1 MKPIFSLWRLLFL
14 SCLVL
19 VLSISPVRAQWK
31 QCNGPLGGMIY
42 AMTQSGSVLLA
53 AIENHGVFRSTDKG
67 AHWIQTTVGEGI
79 SANRLTAVGAT
90 IVYAC
95 TDSGLYRSKDNGASW
110 TRLLS
115 TKPGETIRAFTIKG
129 STLFAGSAG
138 VGVYRS
144 TDDGATWMES
154 NLGLHSNDITSL
166 TTIDT
171 FLVAGTYGKGVYRSP
186 DNGDS
191 WWPLYVNL
199 SNPNAISFERF
210 LVAAQGNVLYC
221 GMSEGI
227 QRSKDYGI
235 TWESCDTGREVK
247 YVNVIQVI
255 DSTIYTIV
263 GQYIYYSTN
272 HGDSWQQIS
281 TQTIPANF
289 SSIAV
294 LGSEWFIGSYG
305 EGIYTSTTR
314 GAQWQAV
321 NTGVSYQNVTKLASQ
336 GSVIYAGTINS
347 GVYKSEDH
355 GVSWQHIGLYSQ
367 GVEALHCVRDSIV
380 LASTEQAIYRSTDG
394 GRTWADTIKT
404 KFFVRQFVSM
414 GDVLFAGVLRLY
426 PVVGTFRPIY
436 RSLDKGKTWTELT
449 FELEQRII
457 YALKP
462 VNSTLFAVGKGL
474 FRSTDLG
481 DTWQETDTMFHKIYI
496 QDLFQVGSS
505 IIIFTEFGEIFRTE
519 NMGTS
524 WIKIDTGIINDY
536 AYSIYANGTT
546 SYLGTF
552 TKGIFKSENSGATWT
567 GANAGL
573 TNTTGNTFCF
583 AGRTLY
589 LGSNTGVWKLENA
602 LDVKEEIP
610 HQVGDS
616 PTLHCYPNPATS
628 AITVDCSSLP
638 SYSSA
643 TPVRYSI
650 TTLTGR
656 SLIDVESQDAQWS
669 ISTTDLSSGVYYV
682 IARQGLSQWVA
693 VFSVIK

>member
-1 MKPIFSLWRLLFL
+1 MKSRFTIWRYVLRI
-14 SCLVL
+14 CLVL
-19 VLSISPVRAQWK
+19 VVVFSSTQAQWK
-31 QCNGPLGGMIY
+31 QCNGPLGGTIY

-53 AIENHGVFRSTDKG
+53 AIESHGILRSTDKG

-79 SANRLTAVGAT
+79 TANRLTAVGALT
-90 IVYAC
+90 VYAC

-115 TKPGETIRAFTIKG
+115 TLPGEVIRSFTVKGTI
-129 STLFAGSAG
+129 LFAGSAG

-144 TDDGATWMES
+144 TDDGATWKET
-154 NLGLHSNDITSL
+154 NLGLHSKSITSL
-166 TTIDT
+166 TVIDT
-171 FLVAGTYGKGVYRSP
+171 MIYAGTYGNGAYRSP
-186 DNGDS
+186 DNGES
-191 WWPLYVNL
+191 WWPLYVNV
-199 SNPNAISFERF
+199 SNSNAIGFERF
-210 LVAAQGNVLYC
+210 LLAAQGNVLYC
-221 GMSEGI
+221 GMSDGM
-227 QRSKDYGI
+227 QRSKDFGI
-235 TWESCDTGREVK
+235 TWESCDTGREVTQ
-247 YVNVIQVI
+247 VNTVEVI
-255 DSTIYTIV
+255 DSTIYTIA
-263 GQYIYYSTN
+263 GKYIYYSTN

-281 TQTIPANF
+281 THTIPANF
-289 SSIAV
+289 SSIAI
-294 LGSEWFIGSYG
+294 LGSQWFIGSYG

-321 NTGVSYQNVTKLASQ
+321 NTGVSYQNVTKLASH
-336 GSVIYAGTINS
+336 GKDIYAGTFNS

-367 GVEALHCVRDSIV
+367 GVEALHCVGDSIV

-404 KFFVRQFVSM
+404 RFFVRQFVSM
-414 GDVLFAGVLRLY
+414 GDVLFAGVIRLY
-426 PVVGTFRPIY
+426 PVVGSFRPMY
-436 RSLDKGKTWTELT
+436 KSLDKGKTWTELS
-449 FELEQRII
+449 FELEQRIL
-457 YALKP
+457 YTFTR

-481 DTWQETDTMFHKIYI
+481 DTWQETDTMFHNTYI
-496 QDLFQVGSS
+496 QDLCQLGSS
-505 IIIFTEFGEIFRTE
+505 IIIFTEFGEVFRSE

-524 WIKIDTGIINDY
+524 WIKIDSGIIKDY

-552 TKGIFKSENSGATWT
+552 TKGIFKSDNSGATWT
-567 GANAGL
+567 DANAGL

-583 AGRTLY
+583 AGTTLY
-589 LGSNTGVWKLENA
+589 LGTNTGVWKLENA

-610 HQVGDS
+610 PSVDAQS
-616 PTLHCYPNPATS
+616 LICYPNPATS

-650 TTLTGR
+650 TTISGR
-656 SLIDVESQDAQWS
+656 SLIGGESQDAQWS

-693 VFSVIK
+693 VFSVLK